1 MLKLLFA
8 VFVLI
13 VAAIAAGTYF
23 QFSTVIPI
31 FIILGFGIRSG
42 PKLLIVAAM
51 IGCGGAAAQD
61 LTKVV
66 NPDAY
71 PAGVQQSLQRAR
83 DDCKAAGGGAV
94 TFALDSVR
102 ALDLTGDGRD
112 DYIVDFRNAQCQ
124 DRAGVYCGS
133 GGCQLDIDVALA
145 DGSVRT
151 VFSQWVRSY
160 EVLPGKGARS
170 IRFEMHGGYCG
181 GHGSER
187 CVKTHRV
194 TVKPFGFAMPD

>member
-1 MLKLLFA
+1 
-8 VFVLI
+8 V
-13 VAAIAAGTYF
+13 
-23 QFSTVIPI
+23 S
-31 FIILGFGIRSG
+31 RSG
-42 PKLLIVAAM
+42 LKIVLAAALI
-51 IGCGGAAAQD
+51 GSGNAAAQD
-61 LTKVV
+61 PTKVV

-83 DDCKAAGGGAV
+83 DECKADGGGDV
-94 TFALDSVR
+94 TFAPDMVR
-102 ALDLTGDGRD
+102 AFNLTGDGRD

-145 DGSVRT
+145 DGSMRT

-160 EVLPGKGARS
+160 EILPGKGART

-194 TVKPFGFAMPD
+194 TAKPFGFAMPD